1 MYNKQNKTKTKE
13 KEEDQDEKKPN
24 LLFLPFFWWLVLR
37 VVILELSLLLSNQ
50 EKKHGME
57 GKKAR
62 VIDWCGYSIEKGCEF
77 GTNFASLF

>member
-1 MYNKQNKTKTKE
+1 MKKTK
-13 KEEDQDEKKPN
+13 
-24 LLFLPFFWWLVLR
+24 LVVSSIFWWLVLR